1 MRQEPEGGANC
12 SLSGNFWSKTM
23 SADGDN
29 TRLESLLRLDQQI
42 CFALYGAA
50 HAFTRAYKP
59 LLEPLGLTY
68 PQYLVM
74 MALWEK
80 ETATVKA
87 LGEMLG
93 LDSGTL
99 SPLLKRLEQAGHI
112 TRKRGT
118 VDERQVMIALTP
130 KGADLKKEGVKVM
143 AAIGNA
149 TGCGLD
155 ELVQIRD
162 SVNALRDNLQKS

>member
-1 MRQEPEGGANC
+1 MDAEGDE
-12 SLSGNFWSKTM
+12 KKM
-23 SADGDN
+23 
-29 TRLESLLRLDQQI
+29 ESLLRLDQQI

-59 LLEPLGLTY
+59 LLDPIGLTY

-80 ETATVKA
+80 ETSTVKA

-99 SPLLKRLEQAGHI
+99 SPLLKRLEHAGMI

-118 VDERQVMIALTP
+118 VDERQVLVALTP
-130 KGADLKKEGVKVM
+130 KGANLKKEGVKIM
-143 AAIGNA
+143 AAIGSA
-149 TGCGLD
+149 TGCGLE

-162 SVNALRDNLQKS
+162 RVNALKDSLTRP

>member
-1 MRQEPEGGANC
+1 MDAP
-12 SLSGNFWSKTM
+12 TM
-23 SADGDN
+23 DDN
-29 TRLESLLRLDQQI
+29 TMESLLRLDLQI
-42 CFALYGAA
+42 CFALYGAS
-50 HAFTRAYKP
+50 HAFNRAYKP

-80 ETATVKA
+80 DTATVKT

-99 SPLLKRLEQAGHI
+99 SPLLKRLEQAGLI

-118 VDERQVMIALTP
+118 VDERQVMITLTSD
-130 KGADLKKEGVKVM
+130 GAELKKKAVNVM
-143 AAIGNA
+143 RSIGEA
-149 TGCGLD
+149 TGCSLE
-155 ELVQIRD
+155 ELGQMRD
-162 SVNALRDNLQKS
+162 RLNTLRDNLVKV

>member
-1 MRQEPEGGANC
+1 MNDGTMEG
-12 SLSGNFWSKTM
+12 
-23 SADGDN
+23 
-29 TRLESLLRLDQQI
+29 LLRLDMQI
-42 CFALYGAA
+42 CFALYGAS
-50 HAFTRAYKP
+50 HAFNRAYKP

-68 PQYLVM
+68 PQYLVL

-80 ETATVKA
+80 ETATVKV

-99 SPLLKRLEQAGHI
+99 SPLLKRLEQAGLI

-130 KGADLKKEGVKVM
+130 DGAEMKTKAAEVM
-143 AAIGNA
+143 RAIGEA
-149 TGCGLD
+149 TGCSLD
-155 ELVQIRD
+155 ELGK
-162 SVNALRDNLQKS
+162 LRDQLNVLKENLVKE